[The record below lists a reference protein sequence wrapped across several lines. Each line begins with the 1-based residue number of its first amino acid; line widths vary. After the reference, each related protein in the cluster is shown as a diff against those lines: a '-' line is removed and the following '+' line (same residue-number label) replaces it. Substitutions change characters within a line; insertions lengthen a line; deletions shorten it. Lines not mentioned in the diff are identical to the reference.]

1 MCDRGEL
8 EPHGWVKYGAHALWC
23 GDVDSVSIEGDTVL
37 CIRLGYPEPEVR
49 KASSD
54 EDARAL
60 ADRIKAARTAY
71 DLERERLAGAHAQPE
86 VDADPMVDLVTLRVR
101 RRAVIAAQES
111 RQAGITALMYGS
123 LKTGSVIASHVP
135 LPYAEVLRRLGLP
148 ARSET
153 QEPAESA
160 E

>member
-23 GDVDSVSIEGDTVL
+23 GDVDGVSIEGDTVL
-37 CIRLGYPEPEVR
+37 CTRWGYPEVR
-49 KASSD
+49 KASSG
-54 EDARAL
+54 EEARAL

-86 VDADPMVDLVTLRVR
+86 VDADPMVDLGALRVR

-111 RQAGITALMYGS
+111 REPGITALMYGS
-123 LKTGSVIASHVP
+123 LKAHSVIASHVP

-148 ARSET
+148 ARSGT